1 MLIDAKYAYREY
13 IYFPGVQGLL
23 ILLCV
28 FLVDLMR
35 RYIATHD
42 VGVLLFTMTPLLI
55 LAVGVSMF
63 LCLLMESCGEFIQND
78 IVTWSYAGARI
89 GS

>member
-55 LAVGVSMF
+55 LAAGVSLF
-63 LCLLMESCGEFIQND
+63 FCFLMESFRKFIDRHIDLCWN
-78 IVTWSYAGARI
+78 
-89 GS
+89 